1 MRVAS
6 PRDSAYDTQFVA
18 GPSTREAPHYVE
30 ETESDVILTL
40 RGSLVGLGPIRR
52 DLAALYQRWLNDLR
66 VTRTLA
72 LPPAPMTLAAELAW
86 VDATAAGRD
95 PHFTIY
101 ELATLRP
108 VGTTGLHDVSYYDGT
123 AEFGILIGEPDVWG
137 RGFGAETTALVR
149 SYAFD
154 VLGLHHIRLE
164 VYAHNERGIR
174 AYERAGFRRAGL
186 LRQAKR
192 IGRERVDVLVME
204 ALADDVGPGPLHEIV
219 RPGPGDGQ
227 PRSS

>member
-1 MRVAS
+1 M
-6 PRDSAYDTQFVA
+6 DDTA
-18 GPSTREAPHYVE
+18 LE
-30 ETESDVILTL
+30 VILTL

-52 DLAALYQRWLNDLR
+52 DLAPLYQRWLNDLR

-72 LPPAPMTLAAELAW
+72 LPPAPMTLAAELEW
-86 VDATAAGRD
+86 VDATSTGRD

-101 ELATLRP
+101 ELTTLRP
-108 VGTTGLHDVSYYDGT
+108 IGTTGLRNVSHYDGT
-123 AEFGILIGEPDVWG
+123 AEFGILIGEPDTWG
-137 RGFGAETTALVR
+137 HGFGTETTALVL

-154 VLGLHHIRLE
+154 VLGLQHVKLE

-192 IGRERVDVLVME
+192 IGRERVDVLVMD
-204 ALADDVGPGPLHEIV
+204 ALANDAGPGALHEVV
-219 RPGPGDGQ
+219 RPWPEGGQ
-227 PRSS
+227 PPSS

>member
-1 MRVAS
+1 M
-6 PRDSAYDTQFVA
+6 DDT
-18 GPSTREAPHYVE
+18 AP
-30 ETESDVILTL
+30 DIILTL
-40 RGSLVGLGPIRR
+40 RGSLVGLGPLRR
-52 DLAALYQRWLNDLR
+52 DLAELYQRWLNDLR

-86 VDATAAGRD
+86 VDATSTGRD

-108 VGTTGLHDVSYYDGT
+108 VGTTGLRDVNHYDGT
-123 AEFGILIGEPDVWG
+123 AEFGILIGEPDAWG
-137 RGFGAETTALVR
+137 RGFGTETTALVL

-154 VLGLHHIRLE
+154 VLGLHHLRLE

-186 LRQAKR
+186 LRQSKR
-192 IGRERVDVLVME
+192 IGRERVDVLVMD
-204 ALADDVGPGPLHEIV
+204 ALATDVGPGALHEVV
-219 RPGPGDGQ
+219 RPWPDEGQ